1 MADICIDEE
10 FEEFLDKIDE
20 ISSVIRDLASS
31 DHTTSQAALDTA
43 NRMLSLQEHK
53 DNTPSTSNS
62 QSTLSSA
69 QQPSESQESKT
80 DTTDPNRHVTSTTKT
95 NGDVTTYPDDHPES
109 QQDIIKFEWIGGCVT
124 KWNKT
129 HINTKEM
136 TPQER
141 WMGEVEAD
149 ARRRSQL
156 N

>member
-1 MADICIDEE
+1 MADIGIDEE
-10 FEEFLDKIDE
+10 FEEFLDKVNE

-43 NRMLSLQEHK
+43 NRMLSLQEHR
-53 DNTPSTSNS
+53 DNTPSTSNF
-62 QSTLSSA
+62 QSSLNSA
-69 QQPSESQESKT
+69 QQSSESRESKT
-80 DTTDPNRHVTSTTKT
+80 DTTDPNRHVTSTTQT

-109 QQDIIKFEWIGGCVT
+109 QQDIKFEWIGGCVT

-129 HINTKEM
+129 HINTEEM

-149 ARRRSQL
+149 ARRRSHW